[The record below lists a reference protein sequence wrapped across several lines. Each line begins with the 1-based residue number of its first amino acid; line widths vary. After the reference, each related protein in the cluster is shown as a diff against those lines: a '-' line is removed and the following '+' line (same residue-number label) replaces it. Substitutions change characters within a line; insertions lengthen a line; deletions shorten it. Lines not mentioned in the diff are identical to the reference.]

1 MKELISNPTVLLA
14 IVFLIA
20 LVYVALLQPS
30 RLKEW
35 LLNAVFDAEKL
46 YGSKTGQIKL
56 KYVYSLFIK
65 RFPFMSNII
74 SYSLFKKMVDTALQK
89 LEELVKDNKSI
100 KDILDF
106 YTVKKVEPAKKTIEN
121 KEK

>member
-1 MKELISNPTVLLA
+1 
-14 IVFLIA
+14 
-20 LVYVALLQPS
+20 
-30 RLKEW
+30 
-35 LLNAVFDAEKL
+35 
-46 YGSKTGQIKL
+46 
-56 KYVYSLFIK
+56 
-65 RFPFMSNII
+65 MSNII

-106 YTVKKVEPAKKTIEN
+106 YTVKKVEPAKETIEN